1 MSERKSFLLRVDREL
16 LDAVQR
22 WAGDDLRSLNGQI
35 EFLLRRALGEAGRL
49 PGRRGP
55 GAQGGERSTD
65 QQHERARGQ
74 QNERI
79 NDDRGGRSP
88 GEHAPDDRPRDVDA
102 TGEP

>member
-35 EFLLRRALGEAGRL
+35 EFLLRRALQQSGRL
-49 PGRRGP
+49 PGQRGRD
-55 GAQGGERSTD
+55 A
-65 QQHERARGQ
+65 AA
-74 QNERI
+74 NERL
-79 NDDRGGRSP
+79 NDDIGGRP
-88 GEHAPDDRPRDVDA
+88 LGNVTPDDRPRDVDA